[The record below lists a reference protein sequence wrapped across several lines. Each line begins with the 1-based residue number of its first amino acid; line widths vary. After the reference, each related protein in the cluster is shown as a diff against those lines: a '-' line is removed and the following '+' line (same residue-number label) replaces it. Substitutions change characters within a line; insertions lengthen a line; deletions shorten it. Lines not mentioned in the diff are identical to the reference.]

1 MSTELLKQCPLF
13 AGLKEEDLKEIRG
26 IALLK
31 QVGKKKVLFS
41 DVEEAKGFYVI
52 LSDKVKLYKISPE
65 GKEQI
70 LPVVSPPAALV
81 SAMSG
86 IGNKVPTQKDFCK
99 NQTLSTFCYCRDSE
113 VPIFVGD
120 RQSPIFT

>member
-1 MSTELLKQCPLF
+1 M
-13 AGLKEEDLKEIRG
+13 
-26 IALLK
+26 LK

-41 DVEEAKGFYVI
+41 DREEAKGFHVI
-52 LSDKVKLYKISPE
+52 LSGKVKLYKISLE

-70 LPVVSPPAALV
+70 LPVVSAPAALV
-81 SAMSG
+81 SATSG
-86 IGNKVPTQKDFCK
+86 MGNRVLTQKDFCK